1 MSEETLFCL
10 RVHYVETGRLR
21 YLSHLELLR
30 AVERT
35 IRRARIPYAV
45 TQGFS
50 PRIKAAYCPALPVG
64 VASTDEWFDLWVREY
79 RPAGEYLAMLREA
92 APADLAP
99 QEAAYVALHG
109 PSLSAALTLATWE
122 IDVGL
127 WPGEVE
133 RLGLGVPRLFGPEG
147 MRAAFEAVCAA
158 GQITY
163 PRNGKPKT
171 VALEGKIAR
180 GPHVEALPSGEPG
193 ARIVITTRASNQGA
207 LRPDVLMGAVLGQL
221 AESCAACGEPETF
234 EASDVVSFKGCVR
247 TSVVR
252 TAQYLEGEDG
262 TWVRPI

>member
-1 MSEETLFCL
+1 MSEDTLFCL
-10 RVHYVETGRLR
+10 RIRYGETGRLC

-30 AVERT
+30 AVERM
-35 IRRARIPYAV
+35 IRRARLPYAV

-50 PRIKAAYCPALPVG
+50 PRIKAAYGPALPVG
-64 VASTDEWFDLWVREY
+64 VASTDEWFDLWLRAY
-79 RPAGEYLAMLREA
+79 RPAAEYLAMLRDA
-92 APADLAP
+92 APPDLAP
-99 QEAAYVALHG
+99 CEAAYVDLHA

-122 IDVGL
+122 VDLGL

-133 RLGLGVPRLFGPEG
+133 RLGLEVPACFGPDG
-147 MRAAFEAVCAA
+147 VRAAFERVLAA

-171 VALEGKIAR
+171 VELAHKIAR
-180 GPHVEALPSGEPG
+180 GPQVDAREDGAPG
-193 ARIVITTRASNQGA
+193 ARIVVTTRSSNQGA

-221 AESCAACGEPETF
+221 AESCAAQGELG
-234 EASDVVSFKGCVR
+234 AHGGDDVVSFKGCVR
-247 TSVVR
+247 TRVVR